1 MKNVTIKDIAL
12 RAGVALSTVSAVLN
26 GKTRE
31 SRISEQ
37 LADRVRGIATD
48 MGYEPNQTAVALRTG
63 KTRVLGLIVEDISN
77 VFFAALAKIIE
88 EEADS
93 IGYKVLYCS
102 TENNEDKA
110 RERIRMLSQRQVD
123 GFLIIPTPGM
133 RAEIE
138 RLSAQ
143 QKPLVLMDRYF
154 PGLLVPHVVVDNYNG
169 SLMAMQH
176 LLEKGYRRIA
186 YVTIQLDQVQM
197 HQRRQA
203 YDDSLRNAGLA
214 VDEELVLPL
223 SYYCK
228 PGESVQQIRNFISTR
243 PGIDAVFFATNYV
256 GVYGLEAIKDLGLR
270 IPSDLAVICFDD
282 HDIFRLY
289 TPGITIVKQP
299 VDLIAQTAMQ
309 LLIRQ
314 FEQQPGKAAGGN
326 GLQVLQPAHL
336 VIRSST

>member
-1 MKNVTIKDIAL
+1 MKSVTIKDIAL
-12 RAGVALSTVSAVLN
+12 KAGVAPSTVSAVLN

-31 SRISEQ
+31 SRISDQ
-37 LADRVRGIATD
+37 LAIRVRGIAED
-48 MGYEPNQTAVALRTG
+48 MGYQPNHTAVALRTG

-77 VFFAALAKIIE
+77 VFFASLAKIIE

-110 RERIRMLSQRQVD
+110 RERVRMLNQRQVD
-123 GFLIIPTPGM
+123 GFLITPTPGM
-133 RAEIE
+133 RAEINM
-138 RLSAQ
+138 LASQ
-143 QKPLVLMDRYF
+143 HKPLVLMDRYF
-154 PGLLVPHVVVDNYNG
+154 PDLAVPHVVVDNYNG
-169 SLMAMQH
+169 AQMAMKH
-176 LLEKGYRRIA
+176 LLGKGYKRIA
-186 YVTIQLDQVQM
+186 FVTIRLDQVQM

-203 YDDSLRNAGLA
+203 WEDALRDAGLP
-214 VDEELVLPL
+214 VTEELVLEL
-223 SYYCK
+223 SYHNR
-228 PGESVQQIRNFISTR
+228 PEDSVQQIREFISST
-243 PGIDAVFFATNYV
+243 PEIDAVFFATNYV
-256 GVYGLEAIKDLGLR
+256 GVYGLEAIKALGLW

-314 FEQQPGKAAGGN
+314 FEQGAGMQMTARQF
-326 GLQVLQPAHL
+326 QVLQPAQL

>member
-37 LADRVRGIATD
+37 LADKVRGIASD
-48 MGYEPNQTAVALRTG
+48 LGYQPNQTAVALRTG

-77 VFFAALAKIIE
+77 VFFASLARIIE

-110 RERIRMLSQRQVD
+110 RELVRILGQRQVD
-123 GFLIIPTPGM
+123 GFLITPTPGM
-133 RAEIE
+133 REEISKVANQ
-138 RLSAQ
+138 R
-143 QKPLVLMDRYF
+143 KPLVLMDRYF
-154 PGLLVPHVVVDNYNG
+154 PGLSVPHVVVDNYNG
-169 SLMAMQH
+169 ARMAMQH
-176 LLEKGYRRIA
+176 LLEKGYRRIG

-203 YDDSLRNAGLA
+203 YEDCLQGMGFP
-214 VDEELVLPL
+214 VDESLVLPL
-223 SYYCK
+223 SYHCR
-228 PGESVQQIRNFISTR
+228 PEESVQQIRRFISER
-243 PGIDAVFFATNYV
+243 PEMDAIFFATNYV
-256 GVYGLEAIKDLGLR
+256 GIYGLEAIKDLGCR
-270 IPSDLAVICFDD
+270 IPDDLAVVCFDD

-299 VDLIAQTAMQ
+299 VALIAQTAMQ
-309 LLIRQ
+309 LLVKQ
-314 FEQQPGKAAGGN
+314 FEQGSGNQVSPGSF
-326 GLQVLQPAHL
+326 QVLQPAEL
-336 VIRSST
+336 VVRGSA